1 MNRYI
6 TRLLAGTL
14 LVTLYSTA
22 ALAHDPSAHQSE
34 ATKPD
39 CSAMQGMDSANMDAK
54 DPVMQA
60 MQMQC
65 AAGTTAQG
73 HHGGEEMSSSKAMH
87 SGDHHGNAGAG
98 DNAHQDS
105 H

>member
-54 DPVMQA
+54 DPVVQA
-60 MQMQC
+60 MKLRC
-65 AAGTTAQG
+65 AAEPAAQG
-73 HHGGEEMSSSKAMH
+73 HHGNEVMPGSKAMH